1 MQTSWLC
8 NEERRWGRM
17 QPLVKVDH
25 GDLEVLDVAAALS
38 VDGAPDAA
46 TAATAVGV
54 EVK

>member
-25 GDLEVLDVAAALS
+25 GDLEVLDVVAAALS

-46 TAATAVGV
+46 AATAVGV